1 MFATKLSDNS
11 VVFQNTKAREYF
23 KELTNENLCL
33 EDILSKASLIFYES
47 YIKPSLFAFGEMT
60 EVQIS
65 IQHKKGDICVKV
77 PSVAN
82 VAFDGKLLYWSIHTA
97 IERDKLYQELLA
109 IRDTL
114 EKKTDELFKLSRL
127 DSLTGLLNRRATLED
142 LSKLEKQLRRV
153 FVPIVFALVDI
164 DHFKEINDKHGHN
177 MGDEVICKLAK
188 LLTHSVRESDIVA
201 RWGGEEFLLILYG
214 SEIKTSKDFFNRLH
228 SNVAKIKVNN
238 DYPLKISIG
247 VSEHSDSSYLLTEK
261 FEQLIK
267 QADEALYFSKAN
279 GRNQTN
285 YWPLVK

>member
-1 MFATKLSDNS
+1 M
-11 VVFQNTKAREYF
+11 
-23 KELTNENLCL
+23 
-33 EDILSKASLIFYES
+33 
-47 YIKPSLFAFGEMT
+47 
-60 EVQIS
+60 
-65 IQHKKGDICVKV
+65 
-77 PSVAN
+77 
-82 VAFDGKLLYWSIHTA
+82 
-97 IERDKLYQELLA
+97 
-109 IRDTL
+109 
-114 EKKTDELFKLSRL
+114 
-127 DSLTGLLNRRATLED
+127 
-142 LSKLEKQLRRV
+142 
-153 FVPIVFALVDI
+153 PIVFALVDI